1 MCLIIHKPSERQIDP
16 EFLRQ
21 AWRQNPDGWGG
32 FHLQD
37 GQPVWA
43 KGLAL
48 EELVA
53 WNAVLPAG
61 TEAYLHLR
69 QATYGHVNQ
78 AMAHPFVVREGLM
91 LMHNGS
97 IQALAPDDPAI
108 SDSAEL
114 ARLLGDMLAGLNA
127 EQASS
132 VLRSEGF
139 ARLFQPLV
147 GGSRVVLLDS
157 AGAIRLG
164 QGWHT
169 VAHQEWNAAMHGIQV
184 SNTHAWRSR
193 CAAAQAGRARAW
205 LALGQ
210 RWLASW
216 RGALVNLLSLTG
228 LRRRASGT

>member
-1 MCLIIHKPSERQIDP
+1 MCLIIHKPSERQIDA

-21 AWRQNPDGWGG
+21 AWCQNPDGWGG

-53 WNAVLPAG
+53 WNALLPAG

-69 QATYGHVNQ
+69 QATYGHVNHE
-78 AMAHPFVVREGLM
+78 MAHPFVVREGLM

-97 IQALAPDDPAI
+97 IHLLAPDDPAI

-114 ARLLGDMLAGLNA
+114 ARLLGDMLAGLEA
-127 EQASS
+127 DQAST

-147 GGSRVVLLDS
+147 GGSRLVLLDR

-169 VAHQEWNAAMHGIQV
+169 VARQEWNAAMHGIEV

-193 CAAAQAGRARAW
+193 CAAAQGGRVRALVALVRRR
-205 LALGQ
+205 LA
-210 RWLASW
+210 AW
-216 RGALVNLLSLTG
+216 RGSLAYLLGLTG
-228 LRRRASGT
+228 LRRRAPGT